1 MNSIAS
7 ALSNGDATG
16 SGLWRI
22 DSISVMLL
30 ILTAVI
36 ALAVLPYAHRSLRGD
51 RHGVIVTAA
60 IALMLV
66 ATAVVSI
73 AGPLWMLALAWT
85 ASTIATLVALGFG
98 GGRRAVIRSA
108 PWLIAADLALWAA
121 VLLVALDGPVNTPL
135 GDRVDATALLLV
147 IAAVVRC
154 ALPPAHNWLV
164 DSLYAPTPVSAALH
178 GGIVNGG
185 GILVITQFD
194 TIVRSD
200 VAIIALA
207 VVAAVAVLVG
217 ALASL
222 VRTDVKGRLVMST
235 VAQMGFMLLCVALG
249 LVAAALL
256 HLVAHGFYKSSLFLA
271 SNDGIDR
278 RAANRRAPQPPVLA
292 TRASR
297 VRIRLGALLPISAL
311 VVTALAVYP
320 GGRGEAE
327 LVVLIVLAAAFG
339 AAGSRVA
346 ALVPGGLSAA
356 VAALAVSG
364 LAVLYVVLTSVLTA
378 ALALP
383 TQADALGSGIA
394 VVIAFGVLLSLAAMA
409 AVSRY
414 APASGPGLTL
424 LAIGHRVG
432 ATRTRT
438 RSRTDP
444 RPAGR
449 SVVSG
454 IATEEQSG
462 QRPLRV
468 RARADRAATVVAAY
482 YGLDAAIAVNPVLPS
497 LEAGFAAAIQH
508 AAPALGA
515 FGALTEEQFRQLRQ
529 RGRISDADL
538 ALAIRRHGGISSD
551 SAYDA
556 ESVPDAESVSGVGS
570 DAALVGWFMSG
581 PAVIATPVARQP
593 SAVDELLSQW
603 CRAAL
608 APEAAAWPVPVRQAG
623 FYGAWRAVARHD
635 YALSRQARRRIAVLP
650 VEPDQA
656 LAQLLELLGVHD
668 DAQLAYLRGELSQLA
683 GWTAY
688 VNWRAMTA
696 ADVDAVQLLAVR
708 LGLTWALGVDGTPG
722 LGSNESHE
730 VSELTPQTRRSLIW
744 QEAFESQPHR
754 AVLNKLRTDRAAPPT
769 AAGAATGVPAEAHL
783 VFCIDPRSEGFRRHL
798 ESRGAYATSGFA
810 GFFGIAALIEP
821 LSAAEASASCPVL
834 LTPRYLMAEHPE
846 PNAVQRA
853 ARFVTAQS
861 VRRALRAGAKAPDG
875 VAGAPLG
882 WAEITGWLLGPISA
896 ARSVLAGRT
905 RLAAR
910 PDDPTTDLPTFF
922 DVDAGLSADAQID
935 TAEVIVRTMGMVN
948 TFAPLVV
955 FVGHGTSTTNNAFRT
970 ALDCG
975 ACGGHRGAPNARIAA
990 AILNSPQVRIG
1001 LAARGVIIPAGTRFL
1016 AGEHDT
1022 ATDRLTLADPH
1033 AVAAEHR
1040 ASVQRLLADADS
1052 AGEGLAAERVRD
1064 LPGAGASASAS
1075 ASAGTGAA
1083 AAVANRARDW
1093 AQVYPEWGLAGNAAL
1108 IIGPR
1113 SLSVD
1118 ADLERRVFLHSYE
1131 AAHDAEGAALE
1142 IILTAPLVVAHWI
1155 NAQYYFSSVAPDVL
1169 GAGSKT
1175 VHNLVGGVGVLIG
1188 PSGDLRLGLPWQS
1201 VGTRDGLFHE
1211 PVRLLAVVDAPRE
1224 RIERIVEQADVVK
1237 QMVHGEWVILVRPT
1251 GEVGRWERCTANG
1264 WVPWMNDDTTN
1275 TTHETPTTHETH
1287 PTHEKE
1293 AA

>member
-7 ALSNGDATG
+7 ALSSTFSSAFSSALSNGDVTG
-16 SGLWRI
+16 SDWWRI

-51 RHGVIVTAA
+51 RHGVIVTGA

-73 AGPLWMLALAWT
+73 AGPLWMLALAWS

-98 GGRRAVIRSA
+98 GGRRAVVRSA
-108 PWLIAADLALWAA
+108 PWLLAADLALWAA
-121 VLLVALDGPVNTPL
+121 VLLVVLDGPLGIPL

-292 TRASR
+292 TTASR
-297 VRIRLGALLPISAL
+297 ARSSLGALLPISAL
-311 VVTALAVYP
+311 VVTALDVYP

-497 LEAGFAAAIQH
+497 LDAGFAAAIQH

-515 FGALTEEQFRQLRQ
+515 FGALTELQFRQLRQ

-538 ALAIRRHGGISSD
+538 ASAIRRHGGIPGN
-551 SAYDA
+551 SAHDVQA
-556 ESVPDAESVSGVGS
+556 VSGVVG
-570 DAALVGWFMSG
+570 DAALVERFMS
-581 PAVIATPVARQP
+581 ATVVIATPVARQP
-593 SAVDELLSQW
+593 SAVDELLSRW

-608 APEAAAWPVPVRQAG
+608 APEAAAWPVPVRQEG
-623 FYGAWRAVARHD
+623 FYGAWRAVAQHD
-635 YALSRQARRRIAVLP
+635 FAVSRQARRRIAALP
-650 VEPDQA
+650 VAPDQA
-656 LAQLLELLGVHD
+656 LAHLLELLGVHD
-668 DAQLAYLRGELSQLA
+668 DAQLDFLRGELSQLA

-708 LGLTWALGVDGTPG
+708 LGLTWALGVDGTQG
-722 LGSNESHE
+722 SGSNERLE
-730 VSELTPQTRRSLIW
+730 VSELTEQTERSLIW
-744 QEAFESQPHR
+744 QEAFETGPHR
-754 AVLNKLRTDRAAPPT
+754 AVLNKLRTERAVPPT
-769 AAGAATGVPAEAHL
+769 AAGAVAEVPAQAHL

-798 ESRGAYATSGFA
+798 ESRGAYVTSGFA

-861 VRRALRAGAKAPDG
+861 VRRALRAGAKAPDA

-896 ARSVLAGRT
+896 ARSVLAGRI

-910 PDDPTTDLPTFF
+910 PDDPTSDLPTFF

-935 TAEVIVRTMGMVN
+935 TAEVIVRTMGMVD

-990 AILNSPQVRIG
+990 AILNSPRVRIG
-1001 LAARGVIIPAGTRFL
+1001 LAARGITIPAGTRFL

-1040 ASVQRLLADADS
+1040 PGVQRLLADADR
-1052 AGEGLAAERVRD
+1052 AGKRLAAERVRD
-1064 LPGAGASASAS
+1064 LPGAGA
-1075 ASAGTGAA
+1075 G

-1113 SLSVD
+1113 SLSVG

-1131 AAHDAEGAALE
+1131 AAHDADGAALE

-1175 VHNLVGGVGVLIG
+1175 VHNLVGGAGVLSG

-1251 GEVGRWERCTANG
+1251 GEVGQWERCTANG

-1275 TTHETPTTHETH
+1275 TTHETHSTQETHTTHQ
-1287 PTHEKE
+1287 KE

>member
-1 MNSIAS
+1 
-7 ALSNGDATG
+7 
-16 SGLWRI
+16 
-22 DSISVMLL
+22 
-30 ILTAVI
+30 
-36 ALAVLPYAHRSLRGD
+36 
-51 RHGVIVTAA
+51 
-60 IALMLV
+60 
-66 ATAVVSI
+66 
-73 AGPLWMLALAWT
+73 
-85 ASTIATLVALGFG
+85 
-98 GGRRAVIRSA
+98 
-108 PWLIAADLALWAA
+108 
-121 VLLVALDGPVNTPL
+121 
-135 GDRVDATALLLV
+135 
-147 IAAVVRC
+147 
-154 ALPPAHNWLV
+154 
-164 DSLYAPTPVSAALH
+164 
-178 GGIVNGG
+178 
-185 GILVITQFD
+185 
-194 TIVRSD
+194 
-200 VAIIALA
+200 
-207 VVAAVAVLVG
+207 
-217 ALASL
+217 
-222 VRTDVKGRLVMST
+222 
-235 VAQMGFMLLCVALG
+235 MGFMLLCVALG

-383 TQADALGSGIA
+383 TQADALGSDIA

-454 IATEEQSG
+454 IATDAQSG

-497 LEAGFAAAIQH
+497 LEAGFAAAVQH

-515 FGALTEEQFRQLRQ
+515 HGTLTEAQFRLLRQ

-538 ALAIRRHGGISSD
+538 ALAIRRHGGISTD
-551 SAYDA
+551 SAQNAESARDA
-556 ESVPDAESVSGVGS
+556 ESVHGVRAVAGVGS
-570 DAALVGWFMSG
+570 DAALVKQFMSATA
-581 PAVIATPVARQP
+581 AVAVSIKRHP
-593 SAVDELLSQW
+593 SGVDEMLSQW

-608 APEAAAWPVPVRQAG
+608 APEAAAWPVPVRQEG

-635 YALSRQARRRIAVLP
+635 YALSRQARRRIATLP
-650 VEPDQA
+650 VAPDQA
-656 LAQLLELLGVHD
+656 LAHLLELLGVHD
-668 DAQLAYLRGELSQLA
+668 DAQLDYLRGELSQLA

-708 LGLTWALGVDGTPG
+708 LGLTWALGFDGTHG
-722 LGSNESHE
+722 SGSNERHE
-730 VSELTPQTRRSLIW
+730 VSERTLQTRRSLIW

-754 AVLNKLRTDRAAPPT
+754 AVLNKLRTDRAAPLT
-769 AAGAATGVPAEAHL
+769 AVGAAAGVPAQAHL

-821 LSAAEASASCPVL
+821 LSAAEPSASCPVL

-896 ARSVLAGRT
+896 ARSVLAGRI

-910 PDDPTTDLPTFF
+910 PDDPTSDLPTFF
-922 DVDAGLSADAQID
+922 DVDAGLSAEAQID
-935 TAEVIVRTMGMVN
+935 TAEVIVRTMGMVD

-990 AILNSPQVRIG
+990 AVLNSPQVRIG

-1064 LPGAGASASAS
+1064 LPGAGASASGS
-1075 ASAGTGAA
+1075 AATGAA

-1264 WVPWMNDDTTN
+1264 WVPWMKDDTTN
-1275 TTHETPTTHETH
+1275 TTHETATTHETH